1 MLNEIVYDMKADSI
15 SQAQMQQCRDDIE
28 YQVIMKYKQ
37 DEKERLIS
45 IRNNHYKSNDSKNYS
60 LKYKQKNN

>member
-28 YQVIMKYKQ
+28 YQVIMKYK
-37 DEKERLIS
+37 
-45 IRNNHYKSNDSKNYS
+45 
-60 LKYKQKNN
+60 